1 MERLLKNSKK
11 STNTTFVES
20 NDIQYPKLNDHK
32 VSQHWLNTQDEKY
45 SDLFRQFPF
54 PPLHRFI
61 SRSLPIAFNQ
71 WIPPLSHFFSLCL
84 ICCLL
89 SQYIV
94 LSSLSLSLCF
104 LSSLTL
110 IYLRLILLFL
120 SVPYPYVYRTF
131 RFPSKQILCQW
142 IFAIVMYVW
151 WEAAK
156 KFTKITLFHI
166 IYPKHTTECM
176 KKSPHHQSS
185 IVWYSFT

>member
-1 MERLLKNSKK
+1 MNPTVRIHR
-11 STNTTFVES
+11 NTAFFVKMFVEAFVCTDFRDVHLYS
-20 NDIQYPKLNDHK
+20 TLNLY
-32 VSQHWLNTQDEKY
+32 VSMWVCVCVCAVWTNYMKIWWT
-45 SDLFRQFPF
+45 S
-54 PPLHRFI
+54 
-61 SRSLPIAFNQ
+61 SVG
-71 WIPPLSHFFSLCL
+71 LSASKNVLCCFFSLCL

-110 IYLRLILLFL
+110 IYLRSILLFL